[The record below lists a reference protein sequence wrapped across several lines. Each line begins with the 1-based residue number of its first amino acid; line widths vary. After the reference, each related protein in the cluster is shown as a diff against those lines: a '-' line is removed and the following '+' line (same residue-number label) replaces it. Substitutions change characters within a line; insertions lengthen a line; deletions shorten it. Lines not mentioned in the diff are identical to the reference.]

1 MRIIKKNDS
10 ISSKFLKYF
19 HKSHNELIPLI
30 TLSRIV
36 LRPFKLNDAKRV
48 QFLAGDISIV
58 SGAINIPYPYLD
70 GIAESWISTHYKEYK
85 KGNSL
90 ILAITLKES
99 GLLIGSVGLYVNK
112 IHQNAELGYW
122 IGKDYWGNG
131 YCSEAV
137 SGIINYAFTHMN
149 LNKIFANFLTR
160 NSASGRVL
168 IKNGFCKEGF
178 FKKHIKYADSF
189 EDVECYSLLKEDYSL
204 SAKNT

>member
-1 MRIIKKNDS
+1 M
-10 ISSKFLKYF
+10 
-19 HKSHNELIPLI
+19 
-30 TLSRIV
+30 
-36 LRPFKLNDAKRV
+36 RPFKLNDAKRV

-168 IKNGFCKEGF
+168 IKNGFNKEGF
-178 FKKHIKYADSF
+178 FFFYIKYADSF
-189 EDVECYSLLKEDYSL
+189 EDVEFYSLLKEDYSL

>member
-1 MRIIKKNDS
+1 
-10 ISSKFLKYF
+10 
-19 HKSHNELIPLI
+19 
-30 TLSRIV
+30 

-48 QFLAGDISIV
+48 QFLAGDISIA
-58 SGAINIPYPYLD
+58 SGAINIPHPYLD
-70 GIAESWISTHYKEYK
+70 GIAESWISTHHKEYK

-112 IHQNAELGYW
+112 THHHAELGYW

-137 SGIINYAFTHMN
+137 SGIIYYAFSQMN

-160 NSASGRVL
+160 NSASRSVL

-189 EDVECYSLLKEDYSL
+189 EDVECYGLLKDDYFS